1 MFDIVILGA
10 GGMGRETYEVIQ
22 DTFKDNSEYRIK
34 GFLSDVLDILDDFE
48 GYPPLLGTIKDYEVQ
63 PNDRFILAIGDVA
76 GRRRIAESILERGG
90 EFMTLISN
98 LAKVDCTAQI
108 GRGVIVFP
116 FSHIGA
122 NTKIGDFCLMNL
134 HAIVGHDSILGNFT
148 EVCSFSVLGGATQTG
163 EECFFAMQ
171 TATGPKVKLGNRV
184 ILSLGSVIT
193 EDVEDNSFVVGV
205 PGRTYKRKS
214 AQVSGGFGGFTIEV
228 F

>member
-22 DTFKDNSEYRIK
+22 DTFKDNSEYRVK
-34 GFLSDVLDILDDFE
+34 GFLSDVLDILDGFE

-76 GRRRIAESILERGG
+76 GRRRIAENILERGG

-98 LAKVDCTAQI
+98 LAKVDRTAQI

-171 TATGPKVKLGNRV
+171 TATAPKVKIGNRV
-184 ILSLGSVIT
+184 IFSLGSVIT
-193 EDVEDNSFVVGV
+193 EDVEDNSFIIGV
-205 PGRTYKRKS
+205 PGKILKRKS
-214 AQVSGGFGGFTIEV
+214 AR
-228 F
+228 